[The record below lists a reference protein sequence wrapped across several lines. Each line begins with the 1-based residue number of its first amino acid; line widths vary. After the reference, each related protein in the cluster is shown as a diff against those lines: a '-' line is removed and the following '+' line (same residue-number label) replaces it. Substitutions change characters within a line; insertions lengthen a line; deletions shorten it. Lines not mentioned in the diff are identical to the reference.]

1 MTLLNFLDYSGQI
14 IIDGVDISTLSRHV
28 LRASIITISQDA
40 VDLDETIRDTIC
52 PWSTNLSA
60 EESKRQDLAIT
71 KLPQRL
77 RLWSIVEQKGGL
89 GVTTSVLKLSHG
101 QKQLLS
107 VGRAV
112 LRAISTGSRLVFM
125 DEATSNLDTDTDG
138 LVQELVKEMFAHCT
152 VISVAHRLET
162 IADADITLEMAN
174 GTMIAKTEMTRAPT
188 STAPSELFSELH
200 ELLPSNM
207 RK

>member
-14 IIDGVDISTLSRHV
+14 IIDGIDISTLSRHM
-28 LRASIITISQDA
+28 LRTSIITISQDA
-40 VDLDETIRDTIC
+40 VDLDETVRDTIC

-71 KLPQRL
+71 KLLQKL
-77 RLWSIVEQKGGL
+77 RLWSLVEQKGGL
-89 GVTTSVLKLSHG
+89 GVTTSVLKLSNG

-107 VGRAV
+107 VARAV

-125 DEATSNLDTDTDG
+125 DEAISTLDNDTDE
-138 LVQELVKEMFAHCT
+138 LVQGLVKEMFAHCT

-174 GTMIAKTEMTRAPT
+174 GMIVAKTETTTMPSNTT
-188 STAPSELFSELH
+188 PSELFRELS
-200 ELLPSNM
+200 ELLPSAT
-207 RK
+207 RR

>member
-1 MTLLNFLDYSGQI
+1 M
-14 IIDGVDISTLSRHV
+14 
-28 LRASIITISQDA
+28 LRTSIITISQDA
-40 VDLDETIRDTIC
+40 VDLDETVRDTIC

-71 KLPQRL
+71 KLLQKL
-77 RLWSIVEQKGGL
+77 RLWSLVEQKGGL
-89 GVTTSVLKLSHG
+89 GVTTSVLKLSNG

-107 VGRAV
+107 VARAV

-125 DEATSNLDTDTDG
+125 DEAISTLDNDTDE
-138 LVQELVKEMFAHCT
+138 LVQGLVKEMFAHCT

-174 GTMIAKTEMTRAPT
+174 GMIVAKTETTTMPSNTT
-188 STAPSELFSELH
+188 PSELFRELS
-200 ELLPSNM
+200 ELLPSAT
-207 RK
+207 RR